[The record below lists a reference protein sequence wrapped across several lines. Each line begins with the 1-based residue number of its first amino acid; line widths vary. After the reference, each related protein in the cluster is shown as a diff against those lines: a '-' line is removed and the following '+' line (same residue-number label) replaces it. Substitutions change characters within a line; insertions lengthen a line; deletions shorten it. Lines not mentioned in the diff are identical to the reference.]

1 VELIN
6 RWTPDGGSP
15 AVPDELVALFETH
28 ELTAGATITEGFAE
42 CTTGLYQSGSP
53 RNHDLL
59 LFGKRQS
66 GSIALGIEAKADE
79 PLDLT
84 LNGKLISAA
93 KRIRANKPT
102 GLPERIDW
110 LLKSVLR
117 CRCDIDAYRR
127 RVTAGLT
134 DSQNK
139 WDFSEFFAAADKPE
153 PALAKLRYQ
162 LFAGLAGTLIEAVAV
177 EKAVAVFVIYE
188 FRTAQTDD
196 KKLASNAADIQV
208 FCSRIPVL
216 RDTPIEF
223 GKLYGPITLPTISGI
238 PKPLPAVPVL
248 IGKIRGPEAAN
259 ERHHPVARPNS
270 DNVRRTDRGTRI

>member
-1 VELIN
+1 
-6 RWTPDGGSP
+6 
-15 AVPDELVALFETH
+15 
-28 ELTAGATITEGFAE
+28 
-42 CTTGLYQSGSP
+42 
-53 RNHDLL
+53 
-59 LFGKRQS
+59 
-66 GSIALGIEAKADE
+66 
-79 PLDLT
+79 
-84 LNGKLISAA
+84 
-93 KRIRANKPT
+93 
-102 GLPERIDW
+102 
-110 LLKSVLR
+110 
-117 CRCDIDAYRR
+117 
-127 RVTAGLT
+127 VTAGLT